1 LFQPTNNNQQTTTN
15 NQQTTN
21 KNLSNHKG
29 DQKFMSKTPLTEA
42 VAAADS
48 QGRFLSST
56 EFQVAFGRF
65 RQAAVTLEAVKAL
78 SSRAQS
84 LAEAAANAVYQKF
97 PYTTQL
103 QGPNYAYDQRGKSK
117 CVRDI
122 GYYLRII
129 TYALVAGGTGPIDEY
144 LVAGLA
150 EINRSFELSPSWYIE
165 ALKYIKANHGLTG
178 DPAVEANSYIDYVIN
193 ALS

>member
-1 LFQPTNNNQQTTTN
+1 
-15 NQQTTN
+15 
-21 KNLSNHKG
+21 
-29 DQKFMSKTPLTEA
+29 MSKTPLTEA
-42 VAAADS
+42 ITSADS

-65 RQAAVTLEAVKAL
+65 RQAAATLEAVKIL
-78 SSRAQS
+78 SSKAQS
-84 LAEAAANAVYQKF
+84 LSEAAANAVYQKF
-97 PYTTQL
+97 PYTTQS
-103 QGPNYAYDQRGKSK
+103 QGPNYAYDARGKDK

-129 TYALVAGGTGPIDEY
+129 TYALVAGGTGPIDDY
-144 LVAGLA
+144 LLAGLA
-150 EINRSFELSPSWYIE
+150 EINKSFELSPSWYIE
-165 ALKYIKANHGLTG
+165 ALKYIKANHGLNG